1 MGIRWYLSK
10 IKPNN
15 SLCWDLQLAVNLDN
29 LRKSTSLVSRGLSL
43 KRHPL
48 HHGGTS
54 NPCFCCPALLHP
66 SLISTTCSPS
76 LQGLAHCWCCGL
88 LSYVWLLGTPGTTAH
103 HAPLSMGFSR
113 PEYWSG
119 LPFPFP
125 GDLPDLGTELTPLAW
140 QVDSLPMSYLGSLTS
155 NIYNIH
161 KKIV

>member
-125 GDLPDLGTELTPLAW
+125 GESSQPREWTQVSCIAGGFFTLRDQGSPL
-140 QVDSLPMSYLGSLTS
+140 SFYF
-155 NIYNIH
+155 
-161 KKIV
+161 K